1 MAMFIRASL
10 VWTASLAERCR
21 AMGDLKSE
29 LEALRAEVER
39 LKPAPMPS
47 EADVAAHRAAMHE
60 ASERRMANASAF
72 TRDQLVA
79 FQAAV
84 PDEIVR
90 GIVADGHA
98 PIGPTGMVRT
108 SQQTTDVRGGGRG
121 TGWAREVPLG
131 TPPGV
136 AQADRLMDEQD
147 RRDRHELI
155 SQEARRRAAEQ
166 LK

>member
-1 MAMFIRASL
+1 
-10 VWTASLAERCR
+10 
-21 AMGDLKSE
+21 MGDLKSE

-39 LKPAPMPS
+39 LKPKPMPS

-60 ASERRMANASAF
+60 AAERRMANASAF

-98 PIGPTGMVRT
+98 PTGPTGMVRT
-108 SQQTTDVRGGGRG
+108 SQQQTDLRPARGS
-121 TGWAREVPLG
+121 GWAREVPLG
-131 TPPGV
+131 LPPGV
-136 AQADRLMDEQD
+136 AQADKLMDAQD
-147 RRDRHELI
+147 QRDLHDRIVE
-155 SQEARRRAAEQ
+155 EAQRKAAQRLAE
-166 LK
+166 K